1 MKATTNWAVF
11 FSSRAANRELLP
23 WSHPQGLTDRERKV
37 VSASIQQFQLG
48 EGSDGSGLIR
58 RGSASRL
65 AVLDPNFLPSLE
77 LFIREEQRHSRH
89 LAAFLEREGV
99 DLLHQHWV
107 DRVFRRLRKFAGLE
121 TCLRVL
127 VMAEIVAVPY
137 YTALE
142 RATGSVL
149 LGRICANVVSDE
161 ADHLRFQAE
170 NLERL
175 QSSRR
180 SFPKMELLFWR
191 CFQLATL
198 LVVWREHGEVLR
210 VGGYNWSTFCKECV
224 RLLVAVSQN
233 DFAPRPAELPVLVAA
248 EGAISL
254 PSKDSGPWLRAA
266 CCRQGAD
273 EGTAST

>member
-1 MKATTNWAVF
+1 ML

-23 WSHPQGLTDRERKV
+23 WSHPRVLSDRERRL

-58 RGSASRL
+58 RGRTSRL
-65 AVLDPNFLPSLE
+65 AALDPNFLPSLE

-99 DLLHQHWV
+99 ELLHQHWV
-107 DRVFRRLRKFAGLE
+107 DRAFRRLRKFAGLE
-121 TCLRVL
+121 VCLRVL

-137 YTALE
+137 YTALA

-149 LGRICANVVSDE
+149 LQRICANVLSDE
-161 ADHLRFQAE
+161 ADHLRFQSE
-170 NLERL
+170 NLKRL

-180 SFPKMELLFWR
+180 SFPKLELAFWR
-191 CFQLATL
+191 CFQLVTL

-233 DFAPRPAELPVLVAA
+233 EFAPRPAEQPVLVAA
-248 EGAISL
+248 
-254 PSKDSGPWLRAA
+254 DGPDFLAF
-266 CCRQGAD
+266 
-273 EGTAST
+273 